1 MLKEGTLSLQLNA
14 RGAKNREIVAVKR
27 FTYEDLPEKMK
38 TFGSIEKVFKYLG
51 KAKYIQ
57 IDPASATVTVL
68 VHTIDEDFEPVEEFV
83 LLSLEKQQIEI
94 KTEQLLEEIDVL
106 KARIENLERGYHQ
119 PP

>member
-1 MLKEGTLSLQLNA
+1 MLKEGTLSLQLNT
-14 RGAKNREIVAVKR
+14 RGEKNREIVAVKR

-57 IDPASATVTVL
+57 IDPASATVTVH
-68 VHTIDEDFEPVEEFV
+68 VHTIEDFEPVEESV
-83 LLSLEKQQIEI
+83 LLCLEKEKIAIDAE
-94 KTEQLLEEIDVL
+94 KLLEEIDVL